1 MFNRSRTPFS
11 LITTAQ
17 RSPRVHK
24 IEVAFTYHAMLPE
37 FLLSDGQ
44 VHPRSNDL
52 LSRSSGRRKWCWWAS
67 TCPNPFVLKFKK
79 ISGPYSRKIQRKI
92 KPTNN
97 DDVELETTLEQLVLN
112 LLRDRVETDIGCCTN
127 FLSDYGGHFWIL
139 KVIRWGRWERQRRQS
154 EEDGMDKGERGNVE
168 KWTTRRREKTTT
180 KIRAREKPKK
190 GLAAFGRK
198 LWLRRNLTL
207 SSFSISTATGDDRDV
222 TSPCILGMSW
232 FLIGSAYIRK
242 AIHATQ
248 DVGML

>member
-127 FLSDYGGHFWIL
+127 FLSDYGGHFWKLI
-139 KVIRWGRWERQRRQS
+139 VIRWGRWERRRRQRARRTEWVS
-154 EEDGMDKGERGNVE
+154 ENRGTSKNE
-168 KWTTRRREKTTT
+168 RREE
-180 KIRAREKPKK
+180 EKRRQ
-190 GLAAFGRK
+190 RK
-198 LWLRRNLTL
+198 FVHAKNQK
-207 SSFSISTATGDDRDV
+207 RDLPHLV
-222 TSPCILGMSW
+222 ENCGWEET
-232 FLIGSAYIRK
+232 
-242 AIHATQ
+242 
-248 DVGML
+248 